1 MKNYTKRINLWID
14 EDFESD
20 IKVLKKFIEN
30 EMDEKH
36 GKISTS
42 DAIRI
47 VVKEWAKEYREFKDY
62 KDIEN

>member
-1 MKNYTKRINLWID
+1 MKKYTKKINIWID

-20 IKVLKKFIEN
+20 IKILKKFIEN
-30 EMDEKH
+30 EMGEKS

-42 DAIRI
+42 DTIRI

-62 KDIEN
+62 KNIES